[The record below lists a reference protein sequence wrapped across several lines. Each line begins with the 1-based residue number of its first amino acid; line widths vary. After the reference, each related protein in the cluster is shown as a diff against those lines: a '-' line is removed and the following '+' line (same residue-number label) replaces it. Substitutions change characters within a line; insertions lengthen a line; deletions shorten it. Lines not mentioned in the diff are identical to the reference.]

1 MTNRIISQLDYQRLK
16 LRIGQ
21 IKPDRQVSSSQLITL
36 VRGVDSA
43 TLLDPA
49 NIPANVVTMY
59 TRVKLSYPDS
69 QKTVSLQIVYPEE
82 VDSTQSKVSVLAP
95 IATALLGRKVNDLVC
110 LLTPYGTVRVKIDYI
125 LYQPE
130 AAGDFS
136 L

>member
-1 MTNRIISQLDYQRLK
+1 MTNRIISLLDYQRLK

-21 IKPDRQVSSSQLITL
+21 IKPDSQVSSSQLITL
-36 VRGVDSA
+36 VRGVNSA
-43 TLLDPA
+43 TLLDPT
-49 NIPANVVTMY
+49 NIPANVVTMH

-82 VDSTQSKVSVLAP
+82 ADSTQSKVSVLAP

>member
-1 MTNRIISQLDYQRLK
+1 MTNRIISLLDYQRLK

-21 IKPDRQVSSSQLITL
+21 IKPDSQVSSSQLITL
-36 VRGVDSA
+36 VRGVNSA
-43 TLLDPA
+43 TLLDPT
-49 NIPANVVTMY
+49 NIPANVVTMH

-82 VDSTQSKVSVLAP
+82 ADSTQSKVSVLAP

-130 AAGDFS
+130 AAGHFS